1 LIDIRPAQPSDESAL
16 GSLGA
21 ALMRQHHASDLKRF
35 ILTQH
40 PDVGY
45 GRFLVS
51 QLANP
56 DCLVLAA
63 ETAGEVYGYV
73 FAQIMGTSWSDLRGP
88 CCSS

>member
-63 ETAGEVYGYV
+63 ETAYCNRYTKSGASTNVTV
-73 FAQIMGTSWSDLRGP
+73 LKSLIST
-88 CCSS
+88 